1 MNIKKLTEEIKSI
14 VTEQG
19 LSEAERI
26 RISLYTFI
34 NFSLLIS
41 AQAVW
46 CNTKIN
52 EELSMQQIFDD
63 SINQNIE
70 ISMSVLLEASQ
81 MYFNLVKQH
90 PPFTDLISM
99 IYEELAISHGQAK
112 QFGQYFTPI
121 DVSRCIAE
129 LAAAHA
135 IKSARKH
142 LPVSI
147 CDPCSGSGSLVMAQL
162 EIIHSQSPD
171 LLQFISVFIN
181 DIDEKALRANC
192 LQIMANLGEHRLYLY
207 SVEAVI
213 SNIITQY
220 KKGGKLFM
228 LYKGFAK
235 LTDEK
240 LKLETI
246 L

>member
-1 MNIKKLTEEIKSI
+1 MSIKKLTEKIKDI
-14 VTEQG
+14 VTSQG
-19 LSEAERI
+19 LSEAEII

-34 NFSLLIS
+34 DFSLLIS

-46 CNTKIN
+46 CNTKSN
-52 EELSMQQIFDD
+52 EELAMQKIFDD

-99 IYEELAISHGQAK
+99 VYEELAITDGQAK

-121 DVSRCIAE
+121 DLSRCIAQ
-129 LAAAHA
+129 LAA
-135 IKSARKH
+135 IDTMERARID

-171 LLQFISVFIN
+171 LLQFISIVIN

-192 LQIMANLGEHRLYLY
+192 LQIMSNLGEHRLYLY
-207 SVEAVI
+207 SVTATI
-213 SNIITQY
+213 SNTITQY
-220 KKGGKLFM
+220 KNSGKLFM

-235 LTDEK
+235 LTDDK